1 MRQRLSRVTR
11 PTRTYK
17 RKHERGRCVT
27 VRCQRALLRQIDQWR
42 REQKDT
48 PSRAEAMRRLVE
60 RAIRGTKSG
69 IIIVQSGPYSQ
80 NGKMHG
86 DGNGHGRERG
96 HGSGRLM

>member
-11 PTRTYK
+11 STRSYK

-27 VRCQRALLRQIDQWR
+27 VRCRRSLLRQIDQWR
-42 REQKDT
+42 REQKDC
-48 PSRAEAMRRLVE
+48 PSRADAMRRLVE

-86 DGNGHGRERG
+86 NGHEQERG
-96 HGSGRLM
+96 QGRGRLM